1 MYPAGQQFS
10 RSGQQ
15 TAFGRGQ
22 HEYSQGLIH
31 GQHVSNILHITPS
44 GHTLH
49 VVRFNDGVSIVE
61 VNGTVRSTGVFLFN
75 SLADEN
81 VTKYRI
87 NSAGDE
93 MTEHFI
99 FLVTRFEEENRRKVT
114 HSSTLLLP
122 TAVINTFFWD
132 II

>member
-49 VVRFNDGVSIVE
+49 VVRFNDGVSCNINERVDHF
-61 VNGTVRSTGVFLFN
+61 TDRLDHLTYPRQSTHFMN
-75 SLADEN
+75 S
-81 VTKYRI
+81 
-87 NSAGDE
+87 
-93 MTEHFI
+93 
-99 FLVTRFEEENRRKVT
+99 
-114 HSSTLLLP
+114 
-122 TAVINTFFWD
+122 
-132 II
+132 